1 MPDDMKTKRVNVLL
15 SQDEYD
21 DAKARA
27 KLDGMSLSQFFRW
40 AGIKAVRAEK

>member
-1 MPDDMKTKRVNVLL
+1 MSDDAKTKRVNVLL
-15 SQDEYD
+15 SQDEYN

-40 AGIKAVRAEK
+40 AGIKAVREAK